1 MSWESPLSYI
11 FFFPSTLLSSISLL
25 FSLSHNII
33 ILPFLL
39 YCYFTHV
46 QERVKKY
53 FFPYCK
59 PTSLKMFEYI
69 FFITWRRWI
78 HWIFHQRQILR
89 VHIIYIFNLFCEC
102 LFVCVCLYVCDSI
115 LRFEDNFRKL
125 ILSYHV
131 SLQRI
136 EFRSS
141 RLASRTFTCWTTSLT
156 SIF

>member
-33 ILPFLL
+33 IFPFLL

-78 HWIFHQRQILR
+78 YWIFHQRQILR

-102 LFVCVCLYVCDSI
+102 LFVCVFVCVWQHIEIWRQFQKIDSLLPCKSPKDGI
-115 LRFEDNFRKL
+115 Q
-125 ILSYHV
+125 I
-131 SLQRI
+131 
-136 EFRSS
+136 
-141 RLASRTFTCWTTSLT
+141 FTLG
-156 SIF
+156 I